1 MQIPAVGAISHPM
14 TERGGGDWLDSSERD
29 LLGLVLVLSFS
40 DLLAERIS
48 FESQS
53 IEESTSFYIV
63 TVECPWPM

>member
-1 MQIPAVGAISHPM
+1 M